1 MNGKDY
7 YEVLEISFEATGKE
21 IKEAYRRLA
30 FQYHPDRNASDPG
43 AVERMKGIN
52 EAYAVLSDPAKRQR
66 YDSLRQSYGGSAYD
80 RFREGYSENDI
91 FRGSDINQIFE
102 EISRSFGFRGFED
115 IFKEVYGTGYRTFE
129 FRNGGV
135 FGKGFIFTGRMS
147 QGAFRSGAKP
157 GIGSRI
163 LGKLAGYALKKM
175 TGIGSDNGG
184 DRHDS
189 LRLTPEQA
197 KNGGKVPY
205 TDKGSSRNILI
216 TVPPGVSHGQMIR
229 LKGMGSRGGPFTA
242 PGDLYLEVEITR
254 PLLRTIRD
262 LFKKKADALRPSGG

>member
-66 YDSLRQSYGGSAYD
+66 YDNLRQSYGGSAYD

-135 FGKGFIFTGRMS
+135 FGKGFIFTGHMGR
-147 QGAFRSGAKP
+147 GAFRPGAKQ
-157 GIGSRI
+157 GVGSRI

-175 TGIGSDNGG
+175 TGIGADDGG
-184 DRHDS
+184 DRYDF

-197 KNGGKVPY
+197 KNGDKVPY

-216 TVPPGVSHGQMIR
+216 TVPPGVFHGQMIR
-229 LKGMGSRGGPFTA
+229 LKGMGSEGTPFAA
-242 PGDLYLEVEITR
+242 PGDLYLKVEIAK

>member
-7 YEVLEISFEATGKE
+7 YEVLEISFEATDRQ

-43 AVERMKGIN
+43 AVERMKSIN

-66 YDSLRQSYGGSAYD
+66 YDSLRQSYGTSAYD

-129 FRNGGV
+129 FRHGGV
-135 FGKGFIFTGRMS
+135 FGKGFIFTGHMG
-147 QGAFRSGAKP
+147 QGAFRSGARQ

-163 LGKLAGYALKKM
+163 LGKLAGYALKRM
-175 TGIGSDNGG
+175 TGIGADDGG

-205 TDKGSSRNILI
+205 TDKEGSRSILI
-216 TVPPGVSHGQMIR
+216 TVPPGVSQGQMIR
-229 LKGMGSRGGPFTA
+229 LKGMGSRGGPFTV
-242 PGDLYLEVEITR
+242 PGDLYLEVEIAR
-254 PLLRTIRD
+254 PLLRTIKD

>member
-1 MNGKDY
+1 MDGKDY
-7 YEVLEISFEATGKE
+7 YEVLEISVEATDRQ

-30 FQYHPDRNASDPG
+30 FQYHPDRNAGDPG
-43 AVERMKGIN
+43 AVERMKSIN

-66 YDSLRQSYGGSAYD
+66 YDSLRQSCGGSAYD

-91 FRGSDINQIFE
+91 FRGSDIDQIFE

-135 FGKGFIFTGRMS
+135 FGKGFVFTGRM
-147 QGAFRSGAKP
+147 GDGGFRPGAKQ

-163 LGKLAGYALKKM
+163 VGKLAGYALKKM
-175 TGIGSDNGG
+175 TGIGADDGG
-184 DRHDS
+184 DRYDS
-189 LRLTPEQA
+189 LRLSPEQA

-205 TDKGSSRNILI
+205 TDKGSSRSILI
-216 TVPPGVSHGQMIR
+216 TVPSGVSHGQTIR
-229 LKGMGSRGGPFTA
+229 LKGLGSQGGPFTA
-242 PGDLYLEVEITR
+242 PGDLYLQVEIAR
-254 PLLRTIRD
+254 PFLQTVRNLL
-262 LFKKKADALRPSGG
+262 KKKADGLRPSGR

>member
-1 MNGKDY
+1 MDGKDY
-7 YEVLEISFEATGKE
+7 YEVLEISFEATDRQ

-30 FQYHPDRNASDPG
+30 FQYHPDRNAGDPG
-43 AVERMKGIN
+43 AVERMKSIN

-66 YDSLRQSYGGSAYD
+66 YDGLRQSCGTSAYD

-91 FRGSDINQIFE
+91 FRGSDIDQIFE

-115 IFKEVYGTGYRTFE
+115 IFREVYGSGYRTFE

-135 FGKGFIFTGRMS
+135 FGKGFIFTGHMG
-147 QGAFRSGAKP
+147 QDAFRSGAKQ

-163 LGKLAGYALKKM
+163 LGRLAGYALKKM

-205 TDKGSSRNILI
+205 TDKGSSRSILI
-216 TVPPGVSHGQMIR
+216 TIPSGVSHGQMIR
-229 LKGMGSRGGPFTA
+229 LKGMGSPGGPFAA
-242 PGDLYLEVEITR
+242 PGDLYLHVEISKPFFR
-254 PLLRTIRD
+254 KIRSF
-262 LFKKKADALRPSGG
+262 LKEKAD